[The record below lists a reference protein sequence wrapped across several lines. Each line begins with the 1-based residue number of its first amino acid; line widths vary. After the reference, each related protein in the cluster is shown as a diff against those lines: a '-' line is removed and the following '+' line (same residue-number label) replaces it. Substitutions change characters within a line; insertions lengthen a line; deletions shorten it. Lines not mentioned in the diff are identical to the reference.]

1 MGRRSHDRWVDVRP
15 SRRGGAEPAA
25 KEGAAESWTTQQLAE
40 FLSVVS
46 SFTEERD
53 ALQGGVE
60 HAAEAIDTELA
71 ALVRDGR
78 VEASIGFP
86 ARSIPVD
93 ELVAVALELRFE
105 RELPGLGICTGMCC
119 PVGDDGTTLVAARL
133 GRTGFTYEE
142 SVLLRG
148 MGTVLGLSLRSIQL
162 IGELRERQTL
172 LERLT
177 TLQRSIASRDDLEEV
192 FDAIVNGAS
201 ELLGDEV
208 VDLSLVDPEDPSMLE
223 IVASVGLS
231 EDLLDQIRRTPLNQ
245 GTAGYAITQRAPV
258 VVEDYGSDP
267 RHMPD
272 LAIDGL
278 RSVISA
284 PVYQRG
290 DLVGAL
296 SLGTREAGRR
306 YRDMERDAV
315 LAFAEHAG
323 LALND
328 AKAAEETAHQAFHDP
343 LTGLANRALF
353 LDRLSHAR
361 TRAIR
366 SGGSVGVLFADLD
379 GFKTVNDSLGHAAGD
394 QLLIIAAQRLVSVV
408 GPTDTVARFGG
419 DEFAILVE
427 DAGEPIAAARLAR
440 RALEVLERVIEI
452 HGREVFVTASIG
464 VAAGTEEPEELL
476 RNADLAMYEAKGQG
490 KGRYELFQS
499 HMHEAMAQRLELELD
514 MRGAAER
521 DEFLLHY
528 QPIVELESGGVV
540 GVEAL
545 LRWMHPSRGLIGP
558 DEFIPI
564 AEESGQ
570 IHALGRWVLRE
581 ACRQVVDWEGE
592 HGKLQLTVNLSS
604 AQLRQASIVREVS
617 EVLESTGLE
626 PERLTLEITETV
638 LMDVSTSNLER
649 LAALKKS
656 GVGLAVDDFG
666 TGYSSLQYLRRFPID
681 WLKMAKFFVD
691 GVERSG
697 SQARLARAIVNLAH
711 SLEIE
716 VIAEGI
722 EGAQQSSVL
731 SDLGCLWGQ
740 GFYYS
745 PPLPAPEISAQL
757 RSRVAAP

>member
-1 MGRRSHDRWVDVRP
+1 MTGRGTDQRL
-15 SRRGGAEPAA
+15 PAVGQTFPA
-25 KEGAAESWTTQQLAE
+25 GSWTTQQLTD

-46 SFTEERD
+46 SFTEESD
-53 ALQGGVE
+53 AIRSGVE
-60 HAAEAIDTELA
+60 RAAEAVDSEVA

-78 VEASIGFP
+78 VDTSIGF
-86 ARSIPVD
+86 ASGSVPVK
-93 ELVAVALELRFE
+93 ELAEAAKAPRFQLELG
-105 RELPGLGICTGMCC
+105 ELGLCTGMSC
-119 PVGDDGTTLVAARL
+119 PVGEDGTRLLAARM
-133 GRTGFTYEE
+133 GGDGFTQEGI
-142 SVLLRG
+142 SLLRG
-148 MGTVLGLSLRSIQL
+148 MGRVLGLSLRTLQL
-162 IGELRERQTL
+162 IAELRDRQTL

-177 TLQRSIASRDDLEEV
+177 TLQRSIASRADLEDV
-192 FDAIVNGAS
+192 FDAIVTGAS

-208 VDLSLVDPEDPSMLE
+208 VDLSLIDPEEPSVLE
-223 IVASVGLS
+223 IVSSVGFSDSVL
-231 EDLLDQIRRTPLNQ
+231 EQIRRTPINQ
-245 GTAGYAITQRAPV
+245 GTAGYAITERKPI
-258 VVEDYGSDP
+258 VVEDYGADP

-272 LAIDGL
+272 MAVDGL

-290 DLVGAL
+290 NLVGAL
-296 SLGTREAGRR
+296 SLGTRKPGRR
-306 YRDMERDAV
+306 YREMERDAV

-353 LDRLSHAR
+353 LDRLSQAR
-361 TRAIR
+361 NRAAR
-366 SGGSVGVLFADLD
+366 SGGAVGVLFADLD

-394 QLLIIAAQRLVSVV
+394 QLMIIAAQRLLSVIR
-408 GPTDTVARFGG
+408 PTDTVARFGG
-419 DEFAILVE
+419 DEFAILIE
-427 DAGEPIAAARLAR
+427 DATEPIIAARLAR
-440 RALEVLERVIEI
+440 RALEVLEKVIQI
-452 HGREVFVTASIG
+452 DGREVYVTASMG
-464 VAAGTEEPEELL
+464 VAAGLEEPQELL
-476 RNADLAMYEAKGQG
+476 RRADLAMYEAKGQG

-499 HMHEAMAQRLELELD
+499 HMHEAMAQRLELELE

-521 DEFLLHY
+521 DEFVLHY
-528 QPIVELESGGVV
+528 QPIVELESGSVV

-545 LRWMHPSRGLIGP
+545 MRWMHPSRGLIGP

-581 ACRQVVDWEGE
+581 ACEQMVEWEGE
-592 HGKLQLTVNLSS
+592 HGSLQLTVNVSS
-604 AQLRQASIVREVS
+604 AQLRQASIVREVA
-617 EVLESTGLE
+617 EVLDSTGLD
-626 PERLTLEITETV
+626 PGRLTLEITETV
-638 LMDVSTSNLER
+638 LMDVSTTNLER
-649 LAALKKS
+649 LASLKKG
-656 GVGLAVDDFG
+656 GVRLAVDDFG

-691 GVERSG
+691 GVDSSD
-697 SQARLARAIVNLAH
+697 SQSRLARAIVNLAH

-722 EGAQQSSVL
+722 ESAQQSVVL

-757 RSRVAAP
+757 RSRAAAP

>member
-1 MGRRSHDRWVDVRP
+1 MNFP
-15 SRRGGAEPAA
+15 
-25 KEGAAESWTTQQLAE
+25 AESWTTQQLAE
-40 FLSVVS
+40 FLSLVS

-53 ALQGGVE
+53 ALRSGVE
-60 HAAEAIDTELA
+60 RAAEAIDTEIA
-71 ALVRDGR
+71 AVVRDGQ
-78 VEASIGFP
+78 VDVSIGFP
-86 ARSIPVD
+86 AGAAPVD
-93 ELVAVALELRFE
+93 ELIAAAAEPRFD
-105 RELPGLGICTGMCC
+105 RVLGDLGPCIGISC
-119 PVGDDGTTLVAARL
+119 PVGDDGATLLAARV
-133 GRTGFTYEE
+133 GTDGFTQEE
-142 SVLLRG
+142 MDLLRG
-148 MGTVLGLSLRSIQL
+148 MGKVLGLSLRSVQL
-162 IGELRERQTL
+162 IAELQQRQTL

-177 TLQRSIASRDDLEEV
+177 TLQRSIASRADLEDV
-192 FDAIVNGAS
+192 FAAIVNGAS

-208 VDLSLVDPEDPSMLE
+208 VDLSLIDPDDPSILE
-223 IVASVGLS
+223 VVASVGLS
-231 EDLLDQIRRTPLNQ
+231 EDLLEHVRRTPLSQ
-245 GTAGYAITQRAPV
+245 GTAGHAITERQPI
-258 VVEDYGSDP
+258 VVEDYEADP
-267 RHMPD
+267 RHMHD
-272 LAIDGL
+272 MAVDGL

-290 DLVGAL
+290 ELVGAL
-296 SLGTREAGRR
+296 SLGTRKPGRR

-315 LAFAEHAG
+315 IAFAEHAG

-353 LDRLSHAR
+353 LDRLSQAK
-361 TRAIR
+361 TRAAR
-366 SGGSVGVLFADLD
+366 SGGAVGVLFADLD
-379 GFKTVNDSLGHAAGD
+379 GFKTVNDSLGHGAGD

-419 DEFAILVE
+419 DEFAILIE
-427 DAGEPIAAARLAR
+427 DATEPISAARLAR

-452 HGREVFVTASIG
+452 QGREVFITASIG
-464 VAAGTEEPEELL
+464 VAAGLEEPEELL
-476 RNADLAMYEAKGQG
+476 RRADLAMYEAKGQG

-528 QPIVELESGGVV
+528 QPIVELESGTVV

-545 LRWMHPSRGLIGP
+545 MRWMHPSRGLIGP
-558 DEFIPI
+558 EEFIPI

-581 ACRQVVDWEGE
+581 ACERMVDWEDE
-592 HGKLQLTVNLSS
+592 HGALQLTVNLSS
-604 AQLRQASIVREVS
+604 AQLRQASIVREVA
-617 EVLESTGLE
+617 EVLDSTGLD
-626 PERLTLEITETV
+626 PSRLTLEITETV

-649 LAALKKS
+649 LAALKKA
-656 GVGLAVDDFG
+656 GVMLAVDDFG

-691 GVERSG
+691 GVEQSD
-697 SQARLARAIVNLAH
+697 SQSRLARAIVNLAH

-722 EGAQQSSVL
+722 ESAQQSMVL
-731 SDLGCLWGQ
+731 SELGCLWGQ

-745 PPLPAPEISAQL
+745 PPLPAAEIAAQL
-757 RSRVAAP
+757 RSEIFAP

>member
-1 MGRRSHDRWVDVRP
+1 MGGGTHDRSVAVGS
-15 SRRGGAEPAA
+15 SRGSTAPAS
-25 KEGAAESWTTQQLAE
+25 KEGAGESWTTQQLAE
-40 FLSVVS
+40 FLSAVS
-46 SFTEERD
+46 SYTEERD

-78 VEASIGFP
+78 VDASIGFP
-86 ARSIPVD
+86 AGLVPVD
-93 ELVAVALELRFE
+93 ELVAVAAELRFE

-119 PVGDDGTTLVAARL
+119 PVGDDETTLVAARV
-133 GRTGFTYEE
+133 GRVGFTYEE
-142 SVLLRG
+142 AVLLRG

-177 TLQRSIASRDDLEEV
+177 TLQRSIASRADLEDV
-192 FDAIVNGAS
+192 FNAIVDGAS

-208 VDLSLVDPEDPSMLE
+208 VDLSLIDPEDSSMLE

-231 EDLLDQIRRTPLNQ
+231 DDLLDQIRRTPLNQ
-245 GTAGYAITQRAPV
+245 GTAGYAITQRSPV
-258 VVEDYGSDP
+258 VVEDYGADP

-290 DLVGAL
+290 ELVGAL
-296 SLGTREAGRR
+296 SLGTREPGRR

-394 QLLIIAAQRLVSVV
+394 QLLIIAAQRLATVV

-419 DEFAILVE
+419 DEFAILIE

-440 RALEVLERVIEI
+440 QALEVLERVIEI

-528 QPIVELESGGVV
+528 QPIVELESGAVV

-545 LRWMHPSRGLIGP
+545 LRWMHPSRGLIRP

-581 ACRQVVDWEGE
+581 ACQQVVDWEGE
-592 HGKLQLTVNLSS
+592 RGKLQLTVNLSS

-649 LAALKKS
+649 LAALKRA

-722 EGAQQSSVL
+722 EGAQQSDVL
-731 SDLGCLWGQ
+731 NDLGCLWGQ

-745 PPLPAPEISAQL
+745 PPLPAPEIAAQL
-757 RSRVAAP
+757 RSRIAAS